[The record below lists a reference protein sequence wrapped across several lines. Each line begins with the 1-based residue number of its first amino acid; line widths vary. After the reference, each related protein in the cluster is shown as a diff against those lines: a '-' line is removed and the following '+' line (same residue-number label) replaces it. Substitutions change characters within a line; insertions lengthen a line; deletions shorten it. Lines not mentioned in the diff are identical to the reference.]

1 MANDN
6 GRTGPES
13 ASVGGTEVTAVTS
26 DSMTDILGW
35 TVVYT
40 IGPRFTV
47 DRTWLEEAAG
57 RVGLDVSLLPTET
70 TDRRAW
76 SRACK
81 RADRT
86 DLNDARH
93 PQVDVETN
101 RDEDDS
107 SVFNLEVVDRR
118 PDDDIVHE
126 EVAQFEYDSG
136 SLFTTVTTATPEY
149 VELAS
154 EYTSHTQE
162 LFELHKQ
169 SNTGADLRRAIR
181 EFVKATDTAG
191 VKMRDAGAVYF
202 VPRQA
207 GDDLLAFKEL
217 MEEVDE
223 TWKTSGFECAV
234 DTIEVID
241 SADKRDMVERKVR
254 RTLDTVVESALES
267 AFEELDEETAAQDV
281 VSEVGS
287 DLVRAENV
295 AVEHNAL
302 LDVELSVEETIESWK
317 DRVVDEQ
324 KEALV
329 EAAAKEVD
337 V

>member
-1 MANDN
+1 MANDD
-6 GRTGPES
+6 GRTDVES
-13 ASVGGTEVTAVTS
+13 ASVAGTQVTAVT
-26 DSMTDILGW
+26 DENITDILGW

-57 RVGLDVSLLPTET
+57 RLGLDPDLLPAQTTE
-70 TDRRAW
+70 RRAW

-86 DLNDARH
+86 DLSDARH
-93 PQVDVETN
+93 ALVDVETN

-107 SVFNLEVVDRR
+107 SVFHLEVVDRR
-118 PDDDIVHE
+118 PDDSIVHE
-126 EVAQFEYDSG
+126 SVARFEYDSG
-136 SLFTTVTTATPEY
+136 SLITSVTTSVPDY

-154 EYTSHTQE
+154 EYASHTQE

-181 EFVKATDTAG
+181 EFVKKTDTAG

-207 GDDLLAFKEL
+207 GNDLLAFKEL
-217 MEEVDE
+217 MQEVDE

-234 DTIEVID
+234 DTIEVVD
-241 SADKRDMVERKVR
+241 SADKREMVERKVR
-254 RTLDTVVESALES
+254 HTLDSVVESALES

-295 AVEHNAL
+295 ALEHNAL